1 MKYSLIFILFASFF
15 GISFPSYAEWKYLL
29 KTSTGDVHYIDFD
42 SLKRDGDYVYFW
54 SLRDYTNMNNWGD
67 LSSKKYLKV
76 DCKNFKFKFLGDSYY
91 NKQMGEGIPVEVS
104 NKPDKDWTNVNSNS
118 VMAFVLQNV
127 CTQIRERRN
136 LKNISNNKLNNVS

>member
-29 KTSTGDVHYIDFD
+29 KTSTGDDHYIDFYC
-42 SLKRDGDYVYFW
+42 LKRNGDYVYFW
-54 SLRDYTNMNNWGD
+54 SLRDYENMNKWGD

-127 CTQIRERRN
+127 CT
-136 LKNISNNKLNNVS
+136 

>member
-54 SLRDYTNMNNWGD
+54 SLRDYAKMDKWGD

-76 DCKNFKFKFLGDSYY
+76 DCTKYKFKYLSDSYH
-91 NKQMGEGIPVEVS
+91 NRQMGKGIPTGGS
-104 NKPDKDWTNVNSNS
+104 TKPDKNWTNIKPNS
-118 VMAFVLQNV
+118 VIAFISQNV
-127 CTQIRERRN
+127 CI
-136 LKNISNNKLNNVS
+136 